1 MNTIKPKSKVKRIAM
16 IALLS
21 VASLLIVGAVAS
33 YIILHSYINKINVV
47 DETYLGT
54 KTNDE
59 SSEEEKDS
67 SLTIEDKTKD
77 TVEIVIDDISK
88 ETIADKEAV
97 SDVKN
102 EAADTEDELIPKDEQ
117 EMQSDTPVMNQD
129 TESIKENEG
138 AEKLKLLE
146 QRIKDN
152 IADSAKILENEK
164 VTNILFI
171 SKDLTASQ
179 EDKAYSFVLISM
191 LQGAQKT
198 VSTSF
203 NRDIYIKIPGEG
215 YGTLYQA
222 FNIGGADLLLKSINL
237 NFKVNLNNYII
248 TDSDIV
254 IDMVDEL
261 GGILIEVKEEE
272 LDLIN
277 SKISNINKSMGKSK
291 KQDYVKEPGRQLLNG
306 KQILGYSYL
315 QASTTYDNKE
325 GNSQKMLFQEIFTKI
340 REQNILQMNQLL
352 SKVLPKITT
361 NIKEN
366 ELLLLVLT
374 APTYLN
380 YETYVYNIPMVD
392 SYERFAY
399 DDSSILAIDFKK
411 NRKLLSQKIFSIK

>member
-1 MNTIKPKSKVKRIAM
+1 MNTIRPKSKVKRIAM

-21 VASLLIVGAVAS
+21 IAGVLIVGAISV
-33 YIILHSYINKINVV
+33 YFILHSYINKINLV

-54 KTNDE
+54 KTNE
-59 SSEEEKDS
+59 EINAAEEKDS
-67 SLTIEDKTKD
+67 STLIGDTTKDAIEDTTEEFSSD
-77 TVEIVIDDISK
+77 TVEDLEVNSDINNKTEID
-88 ETIADKEAV
+88 TL
-97 SDVKN
+97 SD
-102 EAADTEDELIPKDEQ
+102 LIPKEEQ
-117 EMQSDTPVMNQD
+117 DLQSDTPVMNQGG
-129 TESIKENEG
+129 ESIKENED
-138 AEKLKLLE
+138 KLQLLE

-152 IADSAKILENEK
+152 IADNAKILEDEN

-191 LQGAQKT
+191 LQEVQRT

-203 NRDIYIKIPGEG
+203 SRDIYVKIPGEG

-222 FNIGGADLLLKSINL
+222 FAIGGADLLLKSINL
-237 NFKVNLNNYII
+237 NFKVNLDSYII

-254 IDMVDEL
+254 IDLVDEV
-261 GGILIEVKEEE
+261 GGIMIKVKEDEI
-272 LDLIN
+272 DLIN
-277 SKISNINKSMGKSK
+277 SNISDINRSLGKSK
-291 KQDYVKEPGRQLLNG
+291 KQDYLKMSGRQLLNG
-306 KQILGYSYL
+306 KQVLAYSYL
-315 QASTTYDNKE
+315 QATTTYENKDN
-325 GNSQKMLFQEIFTKI
+325 NTQKMLFQEIFEKI

-374 APTYLN
+374 APAYLN
-380 YETYVYNIPMVD
+380 YETNVYNIPFVD

-399 DDSSILAIDFKK
+399 DNSTILAIDFKK